1 MYWLLN
7 LLFCVYDR
15 ADAEGA
21 GEQGG
26 AGRGADEEAGRGAE
40 GGQDSGRGGGQ
51 GTEDG
56 LLTRIFGNS
65 SDLALEITA
74 FLTNCIS
81 ITLFN
86 MLLIKHI
93 L

>member
-1 MYWLLN
+1 MAERMRKVLENRAVLSV
-7 LLFCVYDR
+7 LGIKSTVLCVRR

-56 LLTRIFGNS
+56 LFTRTFG
-65 SDLALEITA
+65 TA
-74 FLTNCIS
+74 PTWP
-81 ITLFN
+81 
-86 MLLIKHI
+86 
-93 L
+93 